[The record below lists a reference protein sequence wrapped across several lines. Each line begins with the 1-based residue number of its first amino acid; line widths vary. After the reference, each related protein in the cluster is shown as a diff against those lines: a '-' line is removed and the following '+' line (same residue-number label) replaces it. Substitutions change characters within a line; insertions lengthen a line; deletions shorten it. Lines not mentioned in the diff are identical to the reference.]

1 LRTAKRILVYLVFS
15 EYLFLEFLLIIIV
28 KYFIV
33 SSNILILLYTAGLY
47 LLVVGLYALLGD
59 ADIYIG
65 FLWVIDLGV
74 GLVFFI
80 FMLHFTP
87 FLHQKSK
94 FNFKVRNF
102 ILHNIFLLN
111 IVLYFYF
118 FSLNIDNKFN
128 LDLSKMWFFNVLTI
142 NYYFIFFVNEITEL
156 NLLRETYFLVCSFIF
171 FIINFSLFYGFVTAI
186 LLCFLI
192 HRVFN
197 FLNFSQMKYIKA
209 VLFLNSSFFIRL
221 QDPLLQSNTAAITK
235 S

>member
-1 LRTAKRILVYLVFS
+1 MVFS
-15 EYLFLEFLLIIIV
+15 EHLLLEFLLIVII
-28 KYFIV
+28 KYFII

-47 LLVVGLYALLGD
+47 LIVVGLYSLLGD
-59 ADIYIG
+59 SDIYIG

-87 FLHQKSK
+87 FMHQKSK

-102 ILHNIFLLN
+102 ILYNVFFLNLIF
-111 IVLYFYF
+111 YFYF
-118 FSLNIDNKFN
+118 FSLNIDSRFN
-128 LDLSKMWFFNVLTI
+128 LDLSKMWFFNVFTL
-142 NYYFIFFVNEITEL
+142 NYYFIFFANEVTEL

-171 FIINFSLFYGFVTAI
+171 FIINFSLFYGLVTAI

-209 VLFLNSSFFIRL
+209 LLFLNSSFFIRL
-221 QDPLLQSNTAAITK
+221 QDPLLQSNTAAVTK

>member
-1 LRTAKRILVYLVFS
+1 MVFS
-15 EYLFLEFLLIIIV
+15 EHLFLEFLLIVII
-28 KYFIV
+28 KYFII

-47 LLVVGLYALLGD
+47 LIVVGLYSLLGD
-59 ADIYIG
+59 SDIYIG

-87 FLHQKSK
+87 FMHQKSK

-102 ILHNIFLLN
+102 ILYNVFFLNLIF
-111 IVLYFYF
+111 YFYF
-118 FSLNIDNKFN
+118 FSLNIDSRFN
-128 LDLSKMWFFNVLTI
+128 LDLSKMWFFNVFTL
-142 NYYFIFFVNEITEL
+142 NYYFIFFANEVTEL

-171 FIINFSLFYGFVTAI
+171 FIINFSLFYGLVTAI

-209 VLFLNSSFFIRL
+209 LLFLNSSFFIRL
-221 QDPLLQSNTAAITK
+221 QDPLLQSNTAAVTK

>member
-1 LRTAKRILVYLVFS
+1 MVFS
-15 EYLFLEFLLIIIV
+15 EHLLLEFLLIVII
-28 KYFIV
+28 KYFII

-47 LLVVGLYALLGD
+47 LIVVGLYSLLGD
-59 ADIYIG
+59 SDIYIG

-87 FLHQKSK
+87 FMHQKSK

-102 ILHNIFLLN
+102 ILYNVFFLNLIF
-111 IVLYFYF
+111 YFYF
-118 FSLNIDNKFN
+118 FSLNVDSRFN
-128 LDLSKMWFFNVLTI
+128 LDLSKMWFFNVFTL
-142 NYYFIFFVNEITEL
+142 NYYFIFFANEVTEL

-171 FIINFSLFYGFVTAI
+171 FIINFSLFYGLVTAI

-209 VLFLNSSFFIRL
+209 LLFLNSSFFIRL
-221 QDPLLQSNTAAITK
+221 QDPLLQSNTAAVTK

>member
-1 LRTAKRILVYLVFS
+1 MVFS
-15 EYLFLEFLLIIIV
+15 EHLFLEFLLIVII
-28 KYFIV
+28 KYFII

-47 LLVVGLYALLGD
+47 LIVVGLYSLLGD
-59 ADIYIG
+59 SDIYIG

-87 FLHQKSK
+87 FMHQKSK

-102 ILHNIFLLN
+102 ILYNVFFLNLIF
-111 IVLYFYF
+111 YFYF
-118 FSLNIDNKFN
+118 FSLNVDSRFN
-128 LDLSKMWFFNVLTI
+128 LDLSKMWFFNVFTL
-142 NYYFIFFVNEITEL
+142 NYYFIFFANEVTEL

-171 FIINFSLFYGFVTAI
+171 FIINFSLFYGLVTAI

-209 VLFLNSSFFIRL
+209 LLFLNSSFFIRL
-221 QDPLLQSNTAAITK
+221 QDPLLQSNTAAVTK